1 MTNLKDEQLMLDA
14 AAVVVDLLWSW
25 AAPHSGGARR
35 TSFSVSKK
43 YHSTMPHSGAI
54 GIVTTSYIVEPLG
67 DVQTT
72 ESMGKVIVQAHFSS
86 RRSTPP
92 GTHMSTGG
100 TPWRSTYGNILDIS

>member
-1 MTNLKDEQLMLDA
+1 MPIDDSTMEVWCQLET
-14 AAVVVDLLWSW
+14 WFQEY
-25 AAPHSGGARR
+25 R
-35 TSFSVSKK
+35 
-43 YHSTMPHSGAI
+43 STMPHSGAI
-54 GIVTTSYIVEPLG
+54 GIVTTSYIIEPLG

-100 TPWRSTYGNILDIS
+100 TTWRSTYGNILDIS